1 MAARTGVRVWSSLV
15 RKHFARAALT
25 LAGAAVVATTPSAA
39 AVAQTLSGGA
49 VGQRLPAKLSDGDFW
64 KLVSDVSEPGGYF
77 RSDNFVSNET
87 SYQWVIPDLVRTTK
101 PGGVYLGVGP
111 DQNFTYLIA
120 LKPKIAFIF
129 DIRRQNMLTHLM
141 YKALLEQ
148 STDRADFLSRLF
160 ARPRPA
166 HLDTLTLAESL
177 FAAYQAVPPDSG
189 LYRKTLAAIDEQLAK
204 KHGFALSADDTAS
217 LSYVYRSFVAYG
229 PDITY
234 NSNQGRAGYGRM
246 PSYAQL
252 QIESDSVG
260 LHRSY
265 LATEANFRVLKQL
278 EVDNLIVPVVG
289 DFAGPT
295 AIRTVASYLKDH
307 NAGVTAFYLSNV
319 EQYLFQQGDDWR
331 RFYDNVGSLPL
342 DSSSTF
348 IRSVFD
354 GAVYYRGATSSFGGG
369 YMRAR
374 QMLASMLVQVNAFK
388 SGKLVSYGDVI
399 ETSR

>member
-1 MAARTGVRVWSSLV
+1 MTARIGVRGWSS
-15 RKHFARAALT
+15 FARQHTTRIALT
-25 LAGAAVVATTPSAA
+25 FAGATFVATTPWAT
-39 AVAQTLSGGA
+39 AVAQTLSGSAGSA
-49 VGQRLPAKLSDGDFW
+49 QRLPAKLSDGDFW

-111 DQNFTYLIA
+111 DQNFTYLVA
-120 LKPKIAFIF
+120 LRPKIAFIF

-141 YKALLEQ
+141 YKALIEQ

-166 HLDTLTLAESL
+166 HLDTLTSPESL
-177 FAAYQAVPPDSG
+177 FAAYQSLPADSG
-189 LYRKTLAAIDEQLAK
+189 LYRKTVASINEQLSK
-204 KHGFALSADDTAS
+204 KHGFALSSDDTAS
-217 LSYVYRSFVAYG
+217 LAYVYRSFVAYG

-265 LATEANFRVLKQL
+265 LANEANFRALKQL
-278 EVDNLIVPVVG
+278 EADNLVVPVVG

-295 AIRTVASYLKDH
+295 AIRTVAAYLKDH

-331 RFYDNVGSLPL
+331 RFYDNVSSLPL

-354 GAVYYRGATSSFGGG
+354 GAVYYRGATSYGGG

-374 QMLASMLVQVNAFK
+374 QMLASMLAQVAAFK